1 MKIENVVEI
10 TKSGIAQALGSDYAE
25 KIGTLSPTNSGA
37 LADLGTKV
45 TSAQSF
51 EQLFLNGVL
60 ETMGKLEIED
70 VVYKSNEFNS
80 MMIDKDMF
88 PGFMARIY
96 FEPSEN
102 IMSDPSFSLESGKNY
117 AELEHKYFGAKYSE
131 KIFDMQMDLLG
142 AMSYSQE
149 ELITAFRGWE
159 EMNSFS

>member
-1 MKIENVVEI
+1 MKIGNVVEI
-10 TKSGIAQALGSDYAE
+10 TKSGIAQALGTEYSE
-25 KIGTLSPTNSGA
+25 KIGTLTPTNSGA

-96 FEPSEN
+96 FEPSDN
-102 IMSDPSFSLESGKNY
+102 IMNDPSFSLESGKNY
-117 AELEHKYFGAKYSE
+117 AELEHKYFGAKYTE
-131 KIFDMQMDLLG
+131 KIFCMLMYLFLVI
-142 AMSYSQE
+142 S
-149 ELITAFRGWE
+149 
-159 EMNSFS
+159 